1 MKNSRSLLLIP
12 ALALLALGSCSKPE
26 KNTLRLLVDN
36 IDRSCPVDLG
46 STGVMESARYDEK
59 ANRVVLTYVV
69 NEDEVE
75 IAGLSK
81 VTAEQKTFLSSFLR
95 SDSASTFLNSLVDA
109 DASLAYTFRGAT
121 SRDSIVISLD
131 ASELKEISTM
141 AEDEDNARAQLESIV
156 AITNRQ
162 CPSTIDDGLTL
173 TSVAIEGEYIT
184 FYYSYDTSIITIP
197 RDVIPELTEATKTA
211 LREEL
216 SDPSGRTQL
225 ALMKECGIG
234 ARYIYNPTTEEE
246 TPVIVIISP
255 DEIAK
260 F

>member
-26 KNTLRLLVDN
+26 KNTLRLQVDN

-95 SDSASTFLNSLVDA
+95 IDISQFAGRRRCIVSLH
-109 DASLAYTFRGAT
+109 LPWRHITRQHCNL
-121 SRDSIVISLD
+121 SRRL
-131 ASELKEISTM
+131 
-141 AEDEDNARAQLESIV
+141 
-156 AITNRQ
+156 
-162 CPSTIDDGLTL
+162 
-173 TSVAIEGEYIT
+173 
-184 FYYSYDTSIITIP
+184 
-197 RDVIPELTEATKTA
+197 
-211 LREEL
+211 
-216 SDPSGRTQL
+216 
-225 ALMKECGIG
+225 
-234 ARYIYNPTTEEE
+234 
-246 TPVIVIISP
+246 
-255 DEIAK
+255 
-260 F
+260 